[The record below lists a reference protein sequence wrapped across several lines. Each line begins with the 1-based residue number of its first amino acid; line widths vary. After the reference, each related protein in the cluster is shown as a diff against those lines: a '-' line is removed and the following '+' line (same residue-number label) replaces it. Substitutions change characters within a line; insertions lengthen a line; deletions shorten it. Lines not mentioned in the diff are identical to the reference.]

1 MVVSRHGEQE
11 VYEADVVVVSAGA
24 SNSAKLLLRSANDR
38 HPNGLANG
46 SDQVG
51 RNYMFHNSKAVVAL
65 AKERNDTVF
74 QKTLGINDFYLAG
87 DGRQW
92 PLGNIQMVGKSNGWA
107 MKGEEPKLT
116 ILAPALEPGR
126 RGRPRRRLLAHHRGP
141 PGPGQPGDGR
151 R

>member
-24 SNSAKLLLRSANDR
+24 SNTAKLLLMSANDR

-65 AKERNDTVF
+65 AKE
-74 QKTLGINDFYLAG
+74 LGLA
-87 DGRQW
+87 DC
-92 PLGNIQMVGKSNGWA
+92 PA
-107 MKGEEPKLT
+107 D
-116 ILAPALEPGR
+116 LAPGSDASQVADRASGDRDRDAVPAS
-126 RGRPRRRLLAHHRGP
+126 RGGPR
-141 PGPGQPGDGR
+141 Q
-151 R
+151 